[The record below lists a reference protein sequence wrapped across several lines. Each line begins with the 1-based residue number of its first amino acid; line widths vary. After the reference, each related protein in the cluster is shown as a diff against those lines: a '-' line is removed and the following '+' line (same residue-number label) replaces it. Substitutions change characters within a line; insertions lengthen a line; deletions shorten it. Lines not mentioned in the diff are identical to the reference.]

1 MQIDLV
7 EVYRLT
13 NAKNTVTMTDETL
26 QQLVKVGISAALER
40 MNLEKLKAGITGI
53 SEGESDMT
61 KRIKVRLDVD
71 GKTRWVTGNT
81 VQDTVNSAVRML
93 KESGEIASEA
103 RTSVQVP
110 TFRDCA
116 VKWFEVYKR
125 PKLKENSAY
134 NYERDMYNHVL
145 PEFGNKRIDEIRPSD
160 IQAFLNTKK
169 SKAKSTVHH
178 IWMIIHGVFSTA
190 VWDGYIDKDPTAEAS
205 RYTMSKRKTK
215 REALPTDAVQEII
228 KHLDRLEGS
237 DLLLLALLIYTGMRR
252 SEVLGLRWE
261 DIDFARGLIHVQ
273 RAATFK
279 YNQPVIGT
287 TKSEAGVRY
296 IPLEAQLRAILVP
309 MRQLSGYVIGQ
320 DKPITETTYKRT
332 WERIGKKIDLHG
344 ATAHVFR
351 HTYITMAAAHVDIK
365 TLQSIAG
372 HADISTTMNR
382 YAHGRED
389 KIIAAGQALQAMY
402 Q

>member
-1 MQIDLV
+1 M
-7 EVYRLT
+7 T

-26 QQLVKVGISAALER
+26 QQLVKVGISAELER

-53 SEGESDMT
+53 SEGESDMA

-103 RTSVQVP
+103 RPSVQVP

-134 NYERDMYNHVL
+134 NYEHDMYNHVL

-178 IWMIIHGVFSTA
+178 IWLIIHGVFSTA

-205 RYTMSKRKTK
+205 RYTMSKRKAK
-215 REALPTDAVQEII
+215 REALSTEAVQDII
-228 KHLDRLEGS
+228 NHLHRLEEN
-237 DLLLLALLIYTGMRR
+237 DLCLLSLLIYTGMRR
-252 SEVLGLRWE
+252 SEALGLRWE
-261 DIDFARGLIHVQ
+261 DIDFDRGLIHVQ
-273 RAATFK
+273 RAVTFK
-279 YNQPVIGT
+279 YNQPVVGT

-296 IPLEAQLRAILVP
+296 IPLETQLRAILSP
-309 MRQLSGYVIGQ
+309 MRQLCGYVIGQ
-320 DKPITETTYKRT
+320 DKPLTETAYKRT

-382 YAHGRED
+382 YAHGRQD
-389 KIIAAGQALQAMY
+389 KIIAAGQALQTMY